1 MGFHNIEFI
10 MKHLTL
16 SLLIIQ
22 VCSGQ
27 KLAINLFRIKESCFS
42 LYVRRQVREKGNAVL
57 LLS

>member
-1 MGFHNIEFI
+1 MGFHNVEFI

-22 VCSGQ
+22 VCTGQ
-27 KLAINLFRIKESCFS
+27 KLAINLVRIRESCFS
-42 LYVRRQVREKGNAVL
+42 VRRQVREKGNAVL